1 MEPPSRKQN
10 RIPHYDY
17 AAPGAYFI
25 TICAQ
30 NRRCIF
36 GKMTVNTVGD
46 GFPVPTNLVVLKNVG
61 KVAQDYILQIPKKY
75 PNVCVDQYVV
85 MPNHIHLLLRIREE
99 SGTGNPSPT
108 MGDVIGWYKY
118 QVTKQVNLKNNTPGQ
133 KIFQRSYHDHVI
145 RGEKDY
151 QMIWQYIDTNPARW
165 QEDCFFVE
173 Q

>member
-1 MEPPSRKQN
+1 
-10 RIPHYDY
+10 
-17 AAPGAYFI
+17 
-25 TICAQ
+25 
-30 NRRCIF
+30 
-36 GKMTVNTVGD
+36 
-46 GFPVPTNLVVLKNVG
+46 
-61 KVAQDYILQIPKKY
+61 
-75 PNVCVDQYVV
+75 
-85 MPNHIHLLLRIREE
+85 MPNHIHLLLRIQEE

-118 QVTKQVNLKNNTPGQ
+118 QVTKQVNPKNNTPGQ

-151 QMIWQYIDTNPARW
+151 QMIWQYIDTNTARW